1 MKPRLLL
8 VDDDAK
14 ILSGLRRQLHS
25 RYAVTVAEGGEAGL
39 AAIAEQGPF
48 AVVVSDMR
56 MPGMDGATFLAR
68 VRVAAPLT
76 TRVLLTGQTEPAAAI
91 RAIND
96 GQVFRFLNKPCPPET
111 LDRCLQEAV
120 VRYEAARDEESALA
134 AVLADRRVLDH
145 ALDPTVP
152 AGDALA
158 AELLDALRNGE
169 FHLRYQPIVALADER
184 VIGVE
189 ALMRWTPAHTGLVTA
204 AHFIPAAEATGLIRP
219 LGRWVMSAA
228 CQEVASWPALSV
240 TESLRVHIN
249 LSEGQLR
256 DPQLAHD
263 LQQAL
268 TLSGFDPRRV
278 TLEIDHGPA
287 LSERQPLASL
297 RTLCNRGM
305 ELALCGF
312 TDAALL
318 RDTAERLPLA
328 VAKIRRHLTALL
340 PTDEQHSGVLF
351 AQIVAT
357 AHDLGIRAVAE
368 GIETDAQRDAARD
381 RGCDHGQG
389 YRYGSPAEAG
399 DLLTLLVGA

>member
-1 MKPRLLL
+1 MKPRVLL

-25 RYAVTVAEGGEAGL
+25 RYEVTVADGGERGL
-39 AAIAEQGPF
+39 ATITEQGPF
-48 AVVVSDMR
+48 AVVISDMR
-56 MPGMDGATFLAR
+56 MPGMDGATFLSR
-68 VRVAAPLT
+68 VRTSAPLT
-76 TRVLLTGQTEPAAAI
+76 TRVLLTGQTEPSAAI

-96 GQVFRFLNKPCPPET
+96 GQIFRFLNKPCPPEV

-120 VRYEAARDEESALA
+120 VRYQAARDEESALA
-134 AVLADRRVLDH
+134 AVLTDRRVLDS

-158 AELLDALRNGE
+158 AELVDALRNGE
-169 FHLRYQPIVALADER
+169 FHLRYQPIVDLASER

-189 ALMRWTPAHTGLVTA
+189 ALVRWTPAHAGLVPA
-204 AHFIPAAEATGLIRP
+204 SRFIHAAESSGLIRP

-228 CQEVASWPALSV
+228 CQEVASWPALAA

-249 LSEGQLR
+249 LSESQLR
-256 DPQLAHD
+256 DPQLADD

-268 TLSGFDPRRV
+268 TLSGFDASRV
-278 TLEIDHGPA
+278 TLEIDHGAA
-287 LSERQPLASL
+287 LSEKLPQASL
-297 RTLCNRGM
+297 RRLCDRGM
-305 ELALCGF
+305 RLALCGF

-318 RDTAERLPLA
+318 RDAAERLPLA

-351 AQIVAT
+351 SQIVAT

-368 GIETDAQRDAARD
+368 GIETDQQRDLCRE
-381 RGCDHGQG
+381 RGCDLGQG
-389 YRYGSPAEAG
+389 YRYGSPVEAG
-399 DLLTLLVGA
+399 ELLSLLVGA